1 MSLSHIQ
8 QISDEK
14 AAEAAVENKEPYI
27 YFDIEE
33 VDRLDSFPF
42 PHLGDYIPEGWRKYG
57 GEGGLFFVDAAG
69 YGAPDEPALT
79 GDQFKAEV
87 KKVLAVNALCGW
99 EIGWA
104 VVEAGQFQVYI
115 QAFKKEGVIHG

>member
-1 MSLSHIQ
+1 MLSLQYIQ

-27 YFDIEE
+27 YFDNEE

-42 PHLGDYIPEGWRKYG
+42 PHLGDYIPEGWRQYG
-57 GEGGLFFVDAAG
+57 GEGGLFFVDGTGFGEAS
-69 YGAPDEPALT
+69 EPALT
-79 GDQFKAEV
+79 GDQFKSEV
-87 KKVLAVNALCGW
+87 KKILAVNALCGW

-104 VVEAGQFQVYI
+104 IVEAGQFQVYI
-115 QAFKKEGVIHG
+115 QAFKKEV